1 MWTVLDVIRLF
12 DISKSAIKVKYF
24 RDAGF
29 PLNDDGVPRI
39 ASENYVSSN
48 GVEAGDDEDL
58 RADREEQPLAGGRC
72 GDESPRD
79 E

>member
-1 MWTVLDVIRLF
+1 MSEM
-12 DISKSAIKVKYF
+12 SKKPNRNILSQH
-24 RDAGF
+24 F
-29 PLNDDGVPRI
+29 PPDDGVPRI

-58 RADREEQPLAGGRC
+58 RADREEQLLAGGRC
-72 GDESPRD
+72 GDESPRV